1 LTIDMATRVE
11 ERGRVSVFQLGGHAG
26 GGLARVEEHAGGEET
41 VENRLG
47 SVDDGGCHYA
57 NIRV

>member
-1 LTIDMATRVE
+1 MATRVE

-57 NIRV
+57 NMGV